1 MPKHDTN
8 NNHNVENMNKVLA
21 NDHQLPKD
29 DKRSG
34 SVRSFQFDK
43 SNQSQPNYE
52 SGNYGNQQQQPPQQP
67 QQMQQQTNANDSNSK
82 FMSFFARD
90 RNSSSSSLNE
100 FFKQAMNQGHGSNP
114 EQPKPAAHMNQ
125 MPSVDQ
131 LEAKWR
137 RNSLTTAG
145 ETANKQSETFQKLI
159 GSLSAAKPQPQ
170 ATGYDAISNFIMQQQ
185 QYQQQQQKQHVI
197 IQQQQQQTA
206 FLAGLQLKAILGRAD
221 TQLLLLRL
229 TKGKLKDRT
238 YILIRIF

>member
-34 SVRSFQFDK
+34 SVRSFQLDK
-43 SNQSQPNYE
+43 FNQSQPNYD
-52 SGNYGNQQQQPPQQP
+52 SGNYANQQQQPPQQP
-67 QQMQQQTNANDSNSK
+67 QQMQQQTNANESNSK

-125 MPSVDQ
+125 MPSGTGDHHCWAERALPLQ
-131 LEAKWR
+131 
-137 RNSLTTAG
+137 G
-145 ETANKQSETFQKLI
+145 P
-159 GSLSAAKPQPQ
+159 GSHSQTHRCSCRQ
-170 ATGYDAISNFIMQQQ
+170 AFPNHGT
-185 QYQQQQQKQHVI
+185 
-197 IQQQQQQTA
+197 
-206 FLAGLQLKAILGRAD
+206 
-221 TQLLLLRL
+221 
-229 TKGKLKDRT
+229 
-238 YILIRIF
+238 